1 MPDAIHPLAE
11 VPCLN
16 CGRELRAG
24 AQFCAACGCTNV
36 ASPKI
41 AVTPRFV
48 GTSGNFESHWRK
60 IKWVGLLFA
69 LLLAST
75 FVLGILGR
83 FSSSPWLEPI
93 VSGIDAVVILGFA
106 GLQRRDILPLLRPPQ
121 LNGRSALELIG
132 LALASFVLLN
142 GYFALIGWI
151 GFPTIRVS
159 TDYQKVG
166 WGLGPMLLLI
176 SLMPGIFEELA
187 FRGVIQ
193 STLEHVF
200 DRREA
205 LVIQAALF
213 SVLHLL
219 PLDFPSHFV
228 MGLCLGYMRLRTKS
242 LYPGMILHASWNA
255 FILCQELYG

>member
-1 MPDAIHPLAE
+1 
-11 VPCLN
+11 
-16 CGRELRAG
+16 
-24 AQFCAACGCTNV
+24 
-36 ASPKI
+36 
-41 AVTPRFV
+41 
-48 GTSGNFESHWRK
+48 
-60 IKWVGLLFA
+60 
-69 LLLAST
+69 
-75 FVLGILGR
+75 
-83 FSSSPWLEPI
+83 
-93 VSGIDAVVILGFA
+93 
-106 GLQRRDILPLLRPPQ
+106 
-121 LNGRSALELIG
+121 
-132 LALASFVLLN
+132 
-142 GYFALIGWI
+142 
-151 GFPTIRVS
+151 
-159 TDYQKVG
+159 
-166 WGLGPMLLLI
+166 MLLLI